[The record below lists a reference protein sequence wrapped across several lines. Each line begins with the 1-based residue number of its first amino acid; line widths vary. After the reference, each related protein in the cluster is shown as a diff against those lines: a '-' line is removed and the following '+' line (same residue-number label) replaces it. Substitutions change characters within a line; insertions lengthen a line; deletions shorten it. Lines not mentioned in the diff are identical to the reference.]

1 MTCLTRGTICSIWW
15 RNPCSFSTLW
25 SAVEKL
31 AVKDLKPCMSVLS
44 AFFPDMIRE
53 AIKDEMANQGVTVE
67 DLREIIRKKES
78 PFRNQ

>member
-1 MTCLTRGTICSIWW
+1 
-15 RNPCSFSTLW
+15 
-25 SAVEKL
+25 
-31 AVKDLKPCMSVLS
+31 MSVLS